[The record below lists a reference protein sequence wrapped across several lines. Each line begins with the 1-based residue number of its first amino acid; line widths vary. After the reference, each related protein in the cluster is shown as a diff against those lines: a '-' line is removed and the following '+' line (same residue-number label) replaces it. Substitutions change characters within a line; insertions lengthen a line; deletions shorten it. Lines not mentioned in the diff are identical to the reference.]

1 MFNTHNRCRDSAPVI
16 DEALIISSLSHL
28 SVQGIPVS
36 MFTVTGTIFGYQVRF
51 FLLMLLIL
59 LYGFIGYK
67 PVLPVFFSLNPHS

>member
-1 MFNTHNRCRDSAPVI
+1 
-16 DEALIISSLSHL
+16 
-28 SVQGIPVS
+28 

-67 PVLPVFFSLNPHS
+67 TLRPSTKHGSFHARLHPSQRLCISEDPGLQSGIVGVEKFQELPGF